1 VVYSEELAGR
11 LRERLGTVNRV
22 TEREM
27 FGGVSFMVAGNMCCG
42 VLGDD
47 LVVRIDPTLHH
58 DALTRPNVSEFVM
71 GGRSS
76 RGMIRVGP
84 AGVADDDEL
93 ALWVRLGIAHAT
105 SLPPK
110 KAGAKKK
117 AAPKAKKAPAV
128 RKKAPAAKKKAP
140 AAKKKAAVAKKA
152 KRPAVKARKPAAKKK
167 KVAVKA
173 KRPAAKKAKRPA
185 VRARKPAAK
194 KKLAVRKKRAA
205 VKKRA
210 AKAVRRRR

>member
-1 VVYSEELAGR
+1 MVYSEELAGR
-11 LRERLGTVNRV
+11 LRERLGSVNRV

-128 RKKAPAAKKKAP
+128 RKKAPAAKKKT
-140 AAKKKAAVAKKA
+140 AVAKKA

-185 VRARKPAAK
+185 VKARKPAAK

>member
-11 LRERLGTVNRV
+11 LRERLGSVNRV

-27 FGGVSFMVAGNMCCG
+27 FGGVSFMIAGNMCCG

-84 AGVADDDEL
+84 GGVADEDEL

-110 KAGAKKK
+110 KAGAKKR
-117 AAPKAKKAPAV
+117 AP
-128 RKKAPAAKKKAP
+128 AKKKAP
-140 AAKKKAAVAKKA
+140 AATK
-152 KRPAVKARKPAAKKK
+152 KRPKA
-167 KVAVKA
+167 
-173 KRPAAKKAKRPA
+173 PAAKKAKKA
-185 VRARKPAAK
+185 KQAAQATKKVSAAK
-194 KKLAVRKKRAA
+194 KGKAPVKKQKASVKRQKAPVKKKKAA
-205 VKKRA
+205 VKKKKAAVKKKA
-210 AKAVRRRR
+210 AKAARRRR

>member
-1 VVYSEELAGR
+1 MVYSEELAGR

-128 RKKAPAAKKKAP
+128 RKKAPAAKKKT
-140 AAKKKAAVAKKA
+140 AVAKKA
-152 KRPAVKARKPAAKKK
+152 KRPAVK
-167 KVAVKA
+167 
-173 KRPAAKKAKRPA
+173 
-185 VRARKPAAK
+185 ARKPAAK

>member
-1 VVYSEELAGR
+1 VAYSEELADR
-11 LRERLGTVNRV
+11 LREHLAPVKRV

-27 FGGVSFMVAGNMCCG
+27 FGGISFMVGGNMCCG

-84 AGVADDDEL
+84 AGVDDDSEL
-93 ALWVRLGIAHAT
+93 ALWLRLGIAHAT
-105 SLPPK
+105 SLAPK

-117 AAPKAKKAPAV
+117 APAKKQKKAPAKKQ
-128 RKKAPAAKKKAP
+128 KKAPAK
-140 AAKKKAAVAKKA
+140 KKKAAVTKKKA
-152 KRPAVKARKPAAKKK
+152 PVRKKAAVTKKKAPVKKKAASVRKK
-167 KVAVKA
+167 KVAVK
-173 KRPAAKKAKRPA
+173 KKAPVKKKKA
-185 VRARKPAAK
+185 ATRART
-194 KKLAVRKKRAA
+194 RK
-205 VKKRA
+205 
-210 AKAVRRRR
+210 

>member
-1 VVYSEELAGR
+1 VAYDEELADR
-11 LRERLGTVNRV
+11 LREHLAPVKRV

-27 FGGVSFMVAGNMCCG
+27 FGGISFMVGGNLCCG

-47 LVVRIDPTLHH
+47 LIVRIDPTLHH

-84 AGVADDDEL
+84 AGVDDDDEL

-110 KAGAKKK
+110 KAGAKK
-117 AAPKAKKAPAV
+117 AAPPKKTAAAKKAVKPPV
-128 RKKAPAAKKKAP
+128 KKKAVVKKGVTRPVKKKAVVKKGVTRPVKKKAVTRPVKKKVVAKKKVARP
-140 AAKKKAAVAKKA
+140 TKKKKAAPAKK
-152 KRPAVKARKPAAKKK
+152 
-167 KVAVKA
+167 
-173 KRPAAKKAKRPA
+173 
-185 VRARKPAAK
+185 RARK
-194 KKLAVRKKRAA
+194 
-205 VKKRA
+205 
-210 AKAVRRRR
+210 

>member
-1 VVYSEELAGR
+1 VVAYDEELADR
-11 LRERLGTVNRV
+11 LREHLAPVKRV

-27 FGGVSFMVAGNMCCG
+27 FGGISFMVGGNLCCG

-47 LVVRIDPTLHH
+47 LIVRIDPTLHH

-84 AGVADDDEL
+84 AGVDDDDEL

-110 KAGAKKK
+110 KAGAKKT
-117 AAPKAKKAPAV
+117 AAP
-128 RKKAPAAKKKAP
+128 RKT
-140 AAKKKAAVAKKA
+140 AVAKKT
-152 KRPAVKARKPAAKKK
+152 
-167 KVAVKA
+167 A
-173 KRPAAKKAKRPA
+173 KRPAAKTAVAKKTAKRPVKKKA
-185 VRARKPAAK
+185 VAKKAVKRPVKKKAVVKKKVVAKKKVAPAKKRARK
-194 KKLAVRKKRAA
+194 
-205 VKKRA
+205 
-210 AKAVRRRR
+210 